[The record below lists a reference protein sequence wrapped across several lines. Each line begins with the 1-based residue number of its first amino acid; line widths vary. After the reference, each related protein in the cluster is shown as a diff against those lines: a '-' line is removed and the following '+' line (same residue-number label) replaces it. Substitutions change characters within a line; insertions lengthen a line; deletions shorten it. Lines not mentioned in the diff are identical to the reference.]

1 MRKREIHLNCLKGIT
16 SFWDLSLWHSYWY
29 SLSSIH
35 KAELFR
41 LSKLEINFNGWIT
54 NSENSQVA
62 VYWKSTTIEYFSTRL
77 SNHGDSKH
85 LFVRGSGRGG
95 VWLVSTLGLKV
106 RDIGA
111 AVPLLLPGDYWD
123 HCQCNQ
129 SEVISYTSIETTGTP
144 IFSFP
149 LEPIDSHLSI
159 LFLSIKSTSCTL
171 LWNQSIL
178 IIINYLQYFDISRI

>member
-29 SLSSIH
+29 SVNRTLSSIH

-41 LSKLEINFNGWIT
+41 LSKLEIKFNGWIT

-62 VYWKSTTIEYFSTRL
+62 VYWKSTTLNWVFLNKTEQSWQL
-77 SNHGDSKH
+77 QA
-85 LFVRGSGRGG
+85 LVRTMGQGGGG
-95 VWLVSTLGLKV
+95 VLLVSTLGLKV

-111 AVPLLLPGDYWD
+111 AVPLLLPGGYWD

-129 SEVISYTSIETTGTP
+129 SEVISYTPRNHSYT
-144 IFSFP
+144 
-149 LEPIDSHLSI
+149 
-159 LFLSIKSTSCTL
+159 
-171 LWNQSIL
+171 NV
-178 IIINYLQYFDISRI
+178 